1 MKSVLMCLLA
11 LLVAG
16 CASLGGADLVPGA
29 STAAQ
34 VEVSMGPPAE
44 KISLQNGEMVWFYPQ
59 QPYGRV
65 SYAVVL
71 GSDGIVRSVE
81 QRLTE
86 KSMQRI
92 VPDSSTMQE
101 VRALLGPPT
110 AVVRYPGRD
119 GDSWE
124 YNMLGGPI
132 NDWKILSVRF
142 DQAGLVKDVSFV
154 DDPDSPRL
162 SRRRGFWLLFGF

>member
-1 MKSVLMCLLA
+1 
-11 LLVAG
+11 
-16 CASLGGADLVPGA
+16 
-29 STAAQ
+29 
-34 VEVSMGPPAE
+34 MGPPAE
-44 KISLQNGEMVWFYPQ
+44 KVSLSTGDTVWFYPN

-71 GSDGIVRSVE
+71 GADGIVRSVE

-110 AVVRYPGRD
+110 AVVRYPNRN

-142 DQAGLVKDVSFV
+142 DQAGLVRDVSYV

-162 SRRRGFWLLFGF
+162 RRRGGFRFSLGF